1 MAVIALQY
9 IKTGA
14 GVTAPGETITGLE
27 PAEERRLVYLG
38 AASFV
43 DVPTRGHDT
52 SHALN
57 VEETGEDEDDA
68 LIIEALM
75 ALTKAQMVAYG
86 KAIGVVVD
94 SDATKHDIAVVLS
107 AQDVVLEELPKPAL
121 NVLAK
126 ADGIDTAM
134 SREELIQALSEED

>member
-14 GVTAPGETITGLE
+14 GVMAPGETITGLE
-27 PAEERRLVYLG
+27 PDEERRLVYLG
-38 AASFV
+38 AASFFE
-43 DVPTRGHDT
+43 VPTRGHDT
-52 SHALN
+52 SHTLN
-57 VEETGEDEDDA
+57 EETEENEDDD

-134 SREELIQALSEED
+134 SREDLIHALSEED

>member
-1 MAVIALQY
+1 MAVIALHY

-14 GVTAPGETITGLE
+14 GVMAPGETITGLE
-27 PAEERRLVYLG
+27 PDEERRLVYLG

-52 SHALN
+52 SHALH
-57 VEETGEDEDDA
+57 VEETGEDDA
-68 LIIEALM
+68 LIIDALM